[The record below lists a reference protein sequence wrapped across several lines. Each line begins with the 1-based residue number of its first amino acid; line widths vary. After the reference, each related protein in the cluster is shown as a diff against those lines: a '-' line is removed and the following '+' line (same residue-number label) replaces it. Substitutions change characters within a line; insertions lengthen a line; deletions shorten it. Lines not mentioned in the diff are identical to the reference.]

1 MTLVP
6 AHAGAGPTPSGGTAD
21 CAILF
26 QDACFSWS
34 ADSSVMAIE
43 AHGSGG
49 GTYSGAAP
57 CRDVTFHS
65 ARRWWAG
72 DMALVDLCL
81 SVPSGSL
88 VAVVGDVGAGRETG
102 YALYRNCAASPIL
115 WPLCH

>member
-6 AHAGAGPTPSGGTAD
+6 THAGAGPTPNGGTAD

-34 ADSSVMAIE
+34 ADSSVMAVE
-43 AHGSGG
+43 AHGG
-49 GTYSGAAP
+49 SGASSGAVP

-65 ARRWWAG
+65 TRRWWAG

-81 SVPSGSL
+81 TVPSGSL
-88 VAVVGDVGAGRETG
+88 VAVVGDVGAGIG
-102 YALYRNCAASPIL
+102 VSY
-115 WPLCH
+115 